1 MRNDENTFRSD
12 LKLKVLRGS
21 ERSGYPQKGG
31 VGGYPPGG
39 GGGPKHSELPTT
51 LGQNDPPPLAPR
63 GGWGGYPYPKK

>member
-12 LKLKVLRGS
+12 LEEVDYVGLDTPKR
-21 ERSGYPQKGG
+21 GG

-51 LGQNDPPPLAPR
+51 LGQNGPPPLTPR
-63 GGWGGYPYPKK
+63 GGGGYPYPKK

>member
-12 LKLKVLRGS
+12 LEEVDYVGLDTPK
-21 ERSGYPQKGG
+21 KG
-31 VGGYPPGG
+31 VWGGTPRV

-51 LGQNDPPPLAPR
+51 LGQNGPPPLTPR